1 VSLRQLPNLISVL
14 RILLIAPIAI
24 ALWHDELFLTLVLVI
39 AAAVS
44 DALDGSLAR
53 RFGWRSELGSLLDPA
68 ADKLLLTTVFVTLAL
83 LGDVPLWLMVCTV
96 ARDVVIVGGALI
108 YRVRVGPLLIRPTW
122 VSKFNTLCQLAFVA
136 SVVAHGRF
144 AVPPDWSL
152 TLQGALVLV
161 TVVISG
167 LDYVLI
173 FTQRAAAVS

>member
-1 VSLRQLPNLISVL
+1 MSLRQLPNLISVL

-24 ALWHDELFLTLVLVI
+24 ALWHDELFPTLVLVI
-39 AAAVS
+39 AAALS
-44 DALDGSLAR
+44 DALDGFLAR
-53 RFGWRSELGSLLDPA
+53 RFGWRSELGSILDPA

-83 LGDVPLWLMVCTV
+83 LGAVPLWLMACTV
-96 ARDVVIVGGALI
+96 ARDVVIVGGALL

-122 VSKFNTLCQLAFVA
+122 VSKFNTLCQLVFVA

-152 TLQGALVLV
+152 TLQGALVLL

-167 LDYVLI
+167 LDYVLT
-173 FTQRAAAVS
+173 FTQRAAAAP